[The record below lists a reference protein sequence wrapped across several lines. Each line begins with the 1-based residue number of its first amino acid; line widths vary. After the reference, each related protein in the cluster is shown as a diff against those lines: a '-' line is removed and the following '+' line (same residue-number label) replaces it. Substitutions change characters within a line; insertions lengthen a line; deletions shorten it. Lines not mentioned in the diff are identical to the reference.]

1 MSYDGKNCLNSD
13 VLSEEEKKA
22 RASLKVKAVCFG
34 EGNFIRAFLCFL
46 IQRLNEKC
54 GFNGAIRLVQGLSNG
69 RAENLNAADGLYTVL
84 ERGGTKSDPVENF
97 TLITS
102 VKDCVDPYADYS
114 ALLNLARGEDLEF
127 IFSNT
132 TEFGICYEKEDFAA
146 PLHRNFPNKLTRFL
160 FERYTAFGG
169 DEKRAL
175 FVLPLELIENNG
187 KKLKETVLRVAK
199 EWNLGE
205 GFIDWLDK
213 CRFYDTLVDRIVSGY
228 VFDERLG
235 RKTRALD
242 PNLDV
247 CEPFFLLVIEGDDC
261 IKKYLPTEN
270 CGLNVI
276 FTDNLKPYRDRKVR
290 ILNGAHTAVVALGL
304 LAGLETVEEAVCDAD
319 FYRFL
324 SLVLGKEI
332 IPAFS
337 GDGLNEYAADVI
349 KRFFNPFLNHKLSS
363 IALNSISKFVTRD
376 LVSVK
381 DYSAEFGFAPPLLSL
396 SLAALIAFY
405 EKGEGVNDDPLSV
418 EKMLAALSSFKSA
431 EQKIAA
437 VLRLKCL
444 WKEDLT
450 EIYDLYEKTVKA
462 YRLISASGAR
472 GALKA
477 ITEEFYG

>member
-1 MSYDGKNCLNSD
+1 MSYDGKNFLNSD

-132 TEFGICYEKEDFAA
+132 TEFGISYEKEDFAA
-146 PLHRNFPNKLTRFL
+146 PLHRNFPNKQTRFL
-160 FERYTAFGG
+160 VERYPAIGG
-169 DEKRAL
+169 
-175 FVLPLELIENNG
+175 
-187 KKLKETVLRVAK
+187 
-199 EWNLGE
+199 
-205 GFIDWLDK
+205 
-213 CRFYDTLVDRIVSGY
+213 

-324 SLVLGKEI
+324 SLVLVKEI

-405 EKGEGVNDDPLSV
+405 EKGEGVNADPLSV